1 MFSAKFFLK
10 LGADVRDEYRKDV
23 FEKGK
28 DVHGKSFK
36 PYSQEYSELKKANTF
51 KLQDSAYANKVT
63 PVLTGALMEDLA
75 VTKPTSTGF
84 FLGWNVWGSKVIS
97 LNKQGREL
105 TTKDKPLP
113 DSVLNF
119 MSKELCKY
127 IDKKYIKPNC
137 KTTKHKIGK

>member
-51 KLQDSAYANKVT
+51 
-63 PVLTGALMEDLA
+63 
-75 VTKPTSTGF
+75 
-84 FLGWNVWGSKVIS
+84 
-97 LNKQGREL
+97 NKQGREL